1 MGAAEPIKPLTQA
14 EYLVIERN
22 ARIKS
27 EFFEGEMFAM
37 SGGTRLHS
45 LIGTNLAREF
55 GNRLKGHKCVPY
67 NGDLRVK
74 VEATGLF
81 TYPDLSIVCGAAQL
95 LDDQKDT
102 LLNPTVIVEVLS
114 DSTEAYDRGKK
125 FEHYRRI
132 PSLRE
137 YLLVSQ
143 NEPLIEQFLR
153 QQNEQWLL
161 REVAGLKSILDLPS
175 LGIAIALAEVFDGA
189 EFVPTPIRG
198 SVRSSSATSL
208 KHPH

>member
-22 ARIKS
+22 AQIRS

-37 SGGTRLHS
+37 LSGTRLHS

-55 GNRLKGHKCVPY
+55 GNRLKGRTCVPY

-81 TYPDLSIVCGAAQL
+81 TYPDLSIVCGTAQL

-102 LLNPTVIVEVLS
+102 LLNPTVIIEVLS

-132 PSLRE
+132 PTLRE

-175 LGIAIALAEVFDGA
+175 LGIAIALAEVFDGV
-189 EFVPTPIRG
+189 EFVPTPIRR
-198 SVRSSSATSL
+198 SARSSSAIR
-208 KHPH
+208 